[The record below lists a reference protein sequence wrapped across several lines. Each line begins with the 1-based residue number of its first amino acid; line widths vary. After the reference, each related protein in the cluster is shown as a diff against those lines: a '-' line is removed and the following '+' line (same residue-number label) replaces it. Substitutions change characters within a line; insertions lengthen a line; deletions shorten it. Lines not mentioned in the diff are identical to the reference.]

1 MPDHFL
7 SVLAGQEC
15 VNVI

>member
-7 SVLAGQEC
+7 TVLAGQER
-15 VNVI
+15 IL